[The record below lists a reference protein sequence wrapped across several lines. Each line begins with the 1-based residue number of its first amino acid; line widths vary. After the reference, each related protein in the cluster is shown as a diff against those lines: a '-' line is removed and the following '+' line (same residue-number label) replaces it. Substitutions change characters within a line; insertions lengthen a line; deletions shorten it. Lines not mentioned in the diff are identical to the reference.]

1 MTSFLND
8 IKESVLEAS
17 EQIIRVVEEGTSVLM
32 GELTTTGNKAPSG
45 GGEET
50 TTTANEY
57 PMDDDM
63 IISDEEDIANMKSPL
78 DGITE
83 GVLSDIM
90 KNQAKPMSARESFDA
105 FRSAITWSE
114 PFILGLIAFHI
125 IILLVTLFVTRRCGL
140 RGRMG
145 FLTLIAVVVRSAESL
160 NGYGAKNWERFA
172 TQNYFDDRGIFI
184 STMMSAPLLLVGL
197 YMLVSYLR
205 EASYLLVEVKK
216 YQIKEK
222 QKKSQGN
229 SGAKAVKA
237 KKKGSKKED

>member
-1 MTSFLND
+1 MGKEITMTSFLND
-8 IKESVLEAS
+8 IQEKVLEAS

-32 GELTTTGNKAPSG
+32 GEFKTTGNEASSEG
-45 GGEET
+45 GHET
-50 TTTANEY
+50 TNTPNL
-57 PMDDDM
+57 DDD
-63 IISDEEDIANMKSPL
+63 IVISDEEDIANIKSPL

-83 GVLSDIM
+83 GVLGDIM
-90 KNQAKPMSARESFDA
+90 KNQAAPMSARESFDA
-105 FRSAITWSE
+105 FRSSITWSE

-125 IILLVTLFVTRRCGL
+125 IFLLTTLFVTKRCGM

-145 FLTLIAVVVRSAESL
+145 FLTLIAVVVRSAESI

-172 TQNYFDDRGIFI
+172 TQDYFDDKGIFI
-184 STMMSAPLLLVGL
+184 SVMMSTPLLFMALF
-197 YMLVSYLR
+197 MLISYLR

-229 SGAKAVKA
+229 KATKA